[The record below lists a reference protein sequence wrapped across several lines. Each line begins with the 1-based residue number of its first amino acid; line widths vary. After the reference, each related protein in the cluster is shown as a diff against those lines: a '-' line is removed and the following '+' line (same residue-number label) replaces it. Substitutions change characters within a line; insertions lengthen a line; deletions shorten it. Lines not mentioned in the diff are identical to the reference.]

1 MLGHELLN
9 SADCTILDTVDEAIE
24 KTEAV
29 ITKLKQVRAG
39 LLHDLLTRGLDEHSQ
54 LRDPIAH
61 PEQFQDS
68 PLGRIPREWEIK
80 TLNEIV
86 ASAVDGPFGSNL
98 KTEHYVNE
106 PGVRVVRL
114 QNIESGQFDESDEAF
129 VSEDHA
135 LSLQRHQ
142 VVSGDMLVASMGDE
156 NHPLARACLYPAHL
170 PPGIVKADCFRLRM
184 KTTMAVNGFVM
195 LFLNCPSTRRELNIL
210 GQGVTRDRVNLTTL
224 LTLRVLRP
232 PVEEQ
237 RRIVKIIDASD
248 LRIQTEEA
256 LCSKLTHLKSGIM
269 SDLLTGHVR
278 VPESVLAAEKQP

>member
-1 MLGHELLN
+1 LE
-9 SADCTILDTVDEAIE
+9 AADEAIA

-29 ITKLKQVRAG
+29 IAKLKQVRAG
-39 LLHDLLTRGLDEHSQ
+39 LLHDLLTRGIDKHGQ

-61 PEQFQDS
+61 PEQFQES
-68 PLGRIPREWEIK
+68 LLGRIPGEWEIK
-80 TLNEIV
+80 SLNEIV

-114 QNIESGQFDESDEAF
+114 QNIEGGRFDESDEAF

-142 VVSGDMLVASMGDE
+142 VVSGDLLVASMGDE

-184 KTTMAVNGFVM
+184 KTTMAANGFVM
-195 LFLNCPSTRRELNIL
+195 LFLNCPSTRRELNVL

-224 LTLRVLRP
+224 LTLRVLQP
-232 PVEEQ
+232 PIEEQ
-237 RRIVKIIDASD
+237 RHIVKMIEALD
-248 LRIQTEEA
+248 LRIQTEEVFH
-256 LCSKLTHLKSGIM
+256 SKLAFLKSGLM
-269 SDLLTGHVR
+269 TDLLTGRVR
-278 VPESVLAAEKQP
+278 VPESIAAMEN